1 MLLNSVYLGNSF
13 NLAKKRTMK
22 YNHLSKWLVV
32 ALMFS
37 TNWVWAQVTSNNQ
50 NDFNE
55 FTYRQSSAYRTASGK
70 PGPDYWQN
78 SADYTIAVTLND
90 EAHTIAGKVDITYTN
105 NSPED
110 LEFIW
115 LHLEQ
120 NRFEPD
126 SRGTLT
132 TPIQGNRYSGDV
144 DGGYAI
150 NNVVAKI
157 NKRGSSLS
165 SRHIITD
172 TRMQVFFNEP
182 IPASGGVATVSMNFE
197 FKIPVK
203 GMDRMGRLAVDDG
216 TIYAL
221 AQWYPKVAVF
231 DDVEGWNIEPYLGAG
246 EFYLEYGDFDYK
258 VTVPYDHIVVGS
270 GALQNPK
277 EVLNDVLLDRMEQAA
292 NSDETVYLVKPEE
305 VLKPEL
311 TRPKQEG
318 TLTWHFKI
326 ENARDIAFASSRAFI
341 WDAARINLP
350 EGKPAMAQSVYPSE
364 SDGSAAWSRSTEY
377 SKASIEH
384 YAEKWYN
391 YPYPV
396 AVNVAADIN
405 GMEYPG
411 LNFCSYKSK
420 EGSLWGVTDHEF
432 GHNWFPMIVGTNERR
447 YAWMDEGFNSFINH
461 YSSLAF
467 NDGEYGSSLQQTRRN
482 NNWFNNPDREGID
495 TYPDVAN
502 TSNLGMIAYRKPAIG
517 LLLLR
522 EYILGEER
530 FDNAFKAY
538 INAWAYKHPRP
549 LDFFNIIENV
559 GGENLSWFWKS
570 WFYGTD
576 NIDLAIESVVP
587 YGDNRVVILANKGGV
602 PMPVKLK
609 ITYADGT
616 SETIMLPVEIWQRG
630 DRWNYLHR
638 SNKPL
643 IGVEIDPDKI
653 LPDINIAN
661 DKWPS
666 EIYKE

>member
-1 MLLNSVYLGNSF
+1 
-13 NLAKKRTMK
+13 MK
-22 YNHLSKWLVV
+22 YNHLSKWLIV

-37 TNWVWAQVTSNNQ
+37 ANWVSAQVTENNQ
-50 NDFNE
+50 SDFNE
-55 FTYRQSSAYRTASGK
+55 FTYRQGSAYRAASGK
-70 PGPDYWQN
+70 PGPEYWQN
-78 SADYTIAVTLND
+78 KADYKIAVTLN
-90 EAHTIAGKVDITYTN
+90 EEEHIIAGKVDITYTN
-105 NSPED
+105 NSPES
-110 LEFIW
+110 LPFVW

-120 NRFEPD
+120 NRFKAD

-144 DGGYAI
+144 DGGFAI
-150 NNVVAKI
+150 NNVEAKLS
-157 NKRGSSLS
+157 KRGSSVS
-165 SRHIITD
+165 SKHIISD
-172 TRMQVFFNEP
+172 TRMQVFFDEP
-182 IPASGGVATVSMNFE
+182 IPAKGGQATISMNFE

-203 GMDRMGRLAVDDG
+203 GMDRMGRLDVADG

-246 EFYLEYGDFDYK
+246 EFYLEYGDFDYL

-277 EVLNDVLLDRMEQAA
+277 EVLSKTVLDRLEKAE
-292 NSDETVYLVKPEE
+292 NSDETVLLIKPDE
-305 VLKPEL
+305 VTKPEL

-318 TLTWHFKI
+318 TLTWRFKI
-326 ENARDIAFASSRAFI
+326 ENARDVAFASSSAFI

-350 EGKPAMAQSVYPSE
+350 EGKKAIAQSAYPKE
-364 SDGSAAWSRSTEY
+364 SDGQDAWSRSTEY

-384 YAEKWYN
+384 YSNKW
-391 YPYPV
+391 YPYPYPS

-432 GHNWFPMIVGTNERR
+432 GHNWFPMIVGSNERR

-461 YSSLAF
+461 YSSEAF
-467 NDGEYGSSLQQTRRN
+467 NDGEYGSTMQQTRKYLK
-482 NNWFNNPDREGID
+482 WFNSEDREGID

-502 TSNLGMIAYRKPAIG
+502 TSNLGMIAYMKPAIG

-538 INAWAYKHPRP
+538 IEAWAYKHPQP
-549 LDFFNIIENV
+549 NDFFNIVENV

-576 NIDLAIESVVP
+576 NIDLAIENVVP
-587 YGDNRVVILANKGGV
+587 YGNDQVVILSNKGGV
-602 PMPVKLK
+602 PMPVKLGL
-609 ITYADGT
+609 TYADG
-616 SETIMLPVEIWQRG
+616 SKESIVLPVEIWQRG
-630 DRWNYLHR
+630 DSWNYQHK
-638 SNKPL
+638 SNKQL
-643 IGVEIDPDKI
+643 VGVEIDPEKI

-666 EIYKE
+666 EIYK

>member
-1 MLLNSVYLGNSF
+1 LDISF
-13 NLAKKRTMK
+13 NLAKKNIMK

-37 TNWVWAQVTSNNQ
+37 TNWLWAQVTSNNQ

-55 FTYRQSSAYRTASGK
+55 FTYRQSSAYRAASGK

-90 EAHTIAGKVDITYTN
+90 DAHTIAGNVEIAYTN

-120 NRFEPD
+120 NRFRPD

-132 TPIQGNRYSGDV
+132 TPIQGNRYSGDT

-150 NNVVAKI
+150 NNVVAKVT
-157 NKRGSSLS
+157 KRGSSPS
-165 SRHIITD
+165 SKHIITD

-182 IPASGGVATVSMNFE
+182 VPANGGEATISMNFE

-203 GMDRMGRLAVDDG
+203 GMDRMGRLAVADG

-277 EVLNDVLLDRMEQAA
+277 EVLNDVLLDRMEKAA
-292 NSDETVYLVKPEE
+292 NSDETVYLVRPEE

-350 EGKPAMAQSVYPSE
+350 EGKAAMAQSVYPSE

-391 YPYPV
+391 YPYPA

-411 LNFCSYKSK
+411 LNFCSYKSR

-467 NDGEYGSSLQQTRRN
+467 NDGEYGSSLQQTRKYV
-482 NNWFNNPDREGID
+482 NWFNNPDREGID

-502 TSNLGMIAYRKPAIG
+502 TSNLGMIAYMKPAIG

-538 INAWAYKHPRP
+538 IDAWAYKHPRP
-549 LDFFNIIENV
+549 RDFFNIIENV
-559 GGENLSWFWKS
+559 AGENLSWFWKS
-570 WFYGTD
+570 WFYGTE
-576 NIDLAIESVVP
+576 NIDLAIDNVVP
-587 YGDNRVVILANKGGV
+587 YGDNRVVILSNKGGV

-609 ITYADGT
+609 LTYADGS
-616 SETIMLPVEIWQRG
+616 SETKMLPVEIWQRG
-630 DRWNYLHR
+630 DKWNYLHR
-638 SNKPL
+638 TDKL
-643 IGVEIDPDKI
+643 LVGVEIDPEKI
-653 LPDINIAN
+653 LPDVNIAN
-661 DKWPS
+661 DKWPA
-666 EIYKE
+666 EIY

>member
-1 MLLNSVYLGNSF
+1 
-13 NLAKKRTMK
+13 MK

-37 TNWVWAQVTSNNQ
+37 TNWLWAQVTSNNQ

-55 FTYRQSSAYRTASGK
+55 FTYRQSSAYRAASGK

-90 EAHTIAGKVDITYTN
+90 DAHTIAGNVEIAYTN

-120 NRFEPD
+120 NRFRPD

-132 TPIQGNRYSGDV
+132 TPIQGNRYSGDT

-150 NNVVAKI
+150 NNVVAKVT
-157 NKRGSSLS
+157 KRGSSPS
-165 SRHIITD
+165 SKHIITD

-182 IPASGGVATVSMNFE
+182 VPANGGEATISMNFE

-203 GMDRMGRLAVDDG
+203 GMDRMGRLAVADG

-277 EVLNDVLLDRMEQAA
+277 EVLNDVLLDRMEKAA
-292 NSDETVYLVKPEE
+292 NSDETVYLVRPEE

-350 EGKPAMAQSVYPSE
+350 EGKAAMAQSVYPSE

-391 YPYPV
+391 YPYPA

-411 LNFCSYKSK
+411 LNFCSYKSR

-467 NDGEYGSSLQQTRRN
+467 NDGEYGSSLQQTRKYV
-482 NNWFNNPDREGID
+482 NWFNNPDREGID

-502 TSNLGMIAYRKPAIG
+502 TSNLGMIAYMKPAIG

-538 INAWAYKHPRP
+538 IDAWAYKHPRP
-549 LDFFNIIENV
+549 RDFFNIIENV
-559 GGENLSWFWKS
+559 AGENLSWFWKS
-570 WFYGTD
+570 WFYGTE
-576 NIDLAIESVVP
+576 NIDLAIDNVVP
-587 YGDNRVVILANKGGV
+587 YGDNRVVILSNKGGV

-609 ITYADGT
+609 LTYADGS
-616 SETIMLPVEIWQRG
+616 SETKMLPVEIWQRG
-630 DRWNYLHR
+630 DKWNYLHR
-638 SNKPL
+638 TDKL
-643 IGVEIDPDKI
+643 LVGVEIDPEKI
-653 LPDINIAN
+653 LPDVNIAN
-661 DKWPS
+661 DKWPA
-666 EIYKE
+666 EIY

>member
-1 MLLNSVYLGNSF
+1 
-13 NLAKKRTMK
+13 MK

-32 ALMFS
+32 AFMFS
-37 TNWVWAQVTSNNQ
+37 SNWVLAQVESNNQ

-55 FTYRQSSAYRTASGK
+55 FTYRQGSAYRAASGK

-78 SADYTIAVTLND
+78 GADYKIAVTID
-90 EAHTIAGKVDITYTN
+90 EDEHTVTGKVDITYTN
-105 NSPED
+105 NSPES
-110 LEFIW
+110 LSFIW

-120 NRFEPD
+120 NRFTPN

-132 TPIQGNRYSGDV
+132 TPIQGNRYNGDI
-144 DGGYAI
+144 DGGYTI
-150 NNVVAKI
+150 NNVAAQLS
-157 NKRGSSLS
+157 KRGSTVS
-165 SRHIITD
+165 SKHIITD

-182 IPASGGVATVSMNFE
+182 IPAKGGVATVSMNFT
-197 FKIPVK
+197 FKVPVK
-203 GMDRMGRLAVDDG
+203 GMDRMGRLTVADG

-246 EFYLEYGDFDYK
+246 EFYLDYGDFDYK

-277 EVLNDVLLDRMEQAA
+277 EVLNGTLLERLEKAS
-292 NSDETVYLVKPEE
+292 NSDTTVYLVKPEE
-305 VLKPEL
+305 VSKPEL

-326 ENARDIAFASSRAFI
+326 ENARDIAFSSSKAFI
-341 WDAARINLP
+341 WDAAQINLP
-350 EGKPAMAQSVYPSE
+350 GGKKAIAQSVYPKE
-364 SDGSAAWSRSTEY
+364 SDGQDAWSRSTEY

-384 YAEKWYN
+384 YSNKW
-391 YPYPV
+391 YPYPYPA

-461 YSSLAF
+461 YSSVAF
-467 NDGEYGSSLQQTRRN
+467 NEGEYGSDLQQTRKYV
-482 NNWFNNPDREGID
+482 NWLNSDGREGID

-502 TSNLGMIAYRKPAIG
+502 TSNLGMIAYMKPAIG
-517 LLLLR
+517 LFLLR

-538 INAWAYKHPRP
+538 IEAWAFKHPQP
-549 LDFFNIIENV
+549 NDFFNIIENV

-570 WFYGTD
+570 WFYGTA
-576 NIDLAIESVVP
+576 NIDLAIENVVP
-587 YGDNRVVILANKGGV
+587 YGNDQVVILSNKGGV
-602 PMPVKLK
+602 PMPVKLGL
-609 ITYADGT
+609 TYADG
-616 SETIMLPVEIWQRG
+616 SEERITLPVEIWQRG
-630 DRWNYLHR
+630 DSWNYQHK
-638 SNKPL
+638 SNKQL
-643 IGVEIDPDKI
+643 VGVEIDPDKV

-666 EIYKE
+666 EIYKK